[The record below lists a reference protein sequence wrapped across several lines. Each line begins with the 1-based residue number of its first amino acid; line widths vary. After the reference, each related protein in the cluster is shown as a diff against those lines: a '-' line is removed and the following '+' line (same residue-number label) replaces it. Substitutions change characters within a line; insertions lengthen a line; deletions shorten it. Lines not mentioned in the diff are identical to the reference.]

1 MKTLD
6 KKPVRQNI
14 KVSAILNGMNNNP
27 QWEIKDNDAAEVMS
41 IYNSMQTG
49 SYMNTRS
56 ESNRFYNGCTMEVS
70 SNKSIHV
77 FDGYAILNENN
88 IIEVRIDKNQCLEKQ
103 LLKNLKAAP
112 MVKNLIFNSDL
123 SRDLEIN
130 KAV

>member
-1 MKTLD
+1 MKTID

-14 KVSAILNGMNNNP
+14 RVSAMLNGMDNNP
-27 QWEIKDNDAAEVMS
+27 RWEIKDKEAAEVMD

-56 ESNRFYNGCTMEVS
+56 ESNRFYNGCMMEVS

-77 FDGYAILNENN
+77 FDGFAILNENN
-88 IIEVRIDKNQCLEKQ
+88 IIEVRVDNNQLLEKR
-103 LLKNLKAAP
+103 LLKNLKVAP
-112 MVKNLIFNSDL
+112 MVKNLIFNSEL
-123 SRDLEIN
+123 SRDLEVN

>member
-14 KVSAILNGMNNNP
+14 KVSAMLNGMDNNP
-27 QWEIKDNDAAEVMS
+27 HWEIKDSEAAEVMG
-41 IYNSMQTG
+41 IYNSMQSG
-49 SYMNTRS
+49 PYMNTRS

-88 IIEVRIDKNQCLEKQ
+88 IIEVRLDKNQRLEKA
-103 LLKNLKAAP
+103 LLKNLKVAP

-123 SRDLEIN
+123 SRDHEIS